1 MNPHLIQPFI
11 ESLARGVSSAT
22 ATNPYRNPVARR
34 NLELYLQAL
43 CRSKVYSRILLVGE
57 APGKNGCALTGIP
70 FTSERI
76 LNQSTHPFIA
86 STRAWVTKGNTTEAT
101 STIVWEYFQSK
112 RNLPALWNIFPF
124 HPHDRSGNNRT
135 PRKSEIVANAH
146 LFSQLLQI
154 ICPEKIIAV
163 GQTASDH
170 IPLVLPT
177 STFSNVPSVRHPAN
191 GWKRDFVTGLNQ
203 LGLK

>member
-1 MNPHLIQPFI
+1 MNTHLIQPFI
-11 ESLARGVSSAT
+11 ESLARIVSSAT
-22 ATNPYRNPVARR
+22 VTNPYRDPVARG

-86 STRAWVTKGNTTEAT
+86 STRAWAAKGNTAEAS

-112 RNLPALWNIFPF
+112 HNLPALWNIFPF

-135 PRKSEIVANAH
+135 PNKSEILANAH
-146 LFSQLLQI
+146 FFKMLLQI
-154 ICPEKIIAV
+154 LCPQKVIAV
-163 GQTASDH
+163 GQTAANH
-170 IPLVLPT
+170 IPLVLT
-177 STFSNVPSVRHPAN
+177 STTFSHVPSVRHPSFGGKSKFIN
-191 GWKRDFVTGLNQ
+191 GLMR
-203 LGLK
+203 LGIR